1 MNQIAKIVPYYWIFF
16 TVYAFFRMRY
26 GVYSRVDTIYEI
38 CMLLCVLYECRT
50 LRWKLVD
57 RLVLIFV
64 FYSFLSCLSMSFSYE
79 IINDWFRAMAFGTLG
94 YFVARGMKQ
103 NQYRIFDTMKFVFPA
118 ICIIA
123 LFLYF
128 HPTSWYLNYKL
139 NYEKLSDYMIIEL
152 TRLSG
157 FWEYPYF
164 ISYGCFI
171 YLTYF
176 SLKYY
181 NQGLSL
187 EKSMYA
193 FFPVVALACFFAQ
206 QRVAIVFVI
215 CLYALFHFLL
225 FISKRYS
232 IKKLLVC
239 DIIIILFSGS
249 FVVALKNVVS
259 LDTFDYI
266 VERMVEGTIDRELV
280 TTRFDMFADES
291 SIKDMFIGDGYG
303 SHSRSSNSAISDNQF
318 LNIYAEFGII
328 GFILLYLPIVCS
340 LFKAIRR
347 HRFYLFELCILLF
360 YLAAMTGANPI
371 NSPDLHPFLFWYCL
385 GLINNNRYS
394 QIQIKNNEKNNS
406 NSSSSILKKKKK

>member
-1 MNQIAKIVPYYWIFF
+1 
-16 TVYAFFRMRY
+16 MRY
-26 GVYSRVDTIYEI
+26 GIYSRVDTIYEI
-38 CMLLCVLYECRT
+38 CILLCVIYECRT
-50 LRWKLVD
+50 LKWKLVD
-57 RLVLIFV
+57 RLVLLFIL
-64 FYSFLSCLSMSFSYE
+64 YSFFSCFSTSFNYE
-79 IINDWFRAMAFGTLG
+79 IINDWFRAIAFGTLG

-103 NQYRIFDTMKFVFPA
+103 NQYGIFDAMKFVFPI

-139 NYEKLSDYMIIEL
+139 NYEGLSDHMIIEL

-164 ISYGCFI
+164 ISYGSFI
-171 YLTYF
+171 YLAYF

-193 FFPVVALACFFAQ
+193 FFLVVALACFFAQ

-215 CLYALFHFLL
+215 CLYVLFHFLSFL
-225 FISKRYS
+225 SKRYS
-232 IKKLLVC
+232 IKSLLVC
-239 DIIIILFSGS
+239 DIIIILLSGS
-249 FVVALKNVVS
+249 IVIALKNIVS

-266 VERMVEGTIDRELV
+266 VERMAKGTMDSELV
-280 TTRFDMFADES
+280 STRFDMFKDES
-291 SIKDMFIGDGYG
+291 SIKNMFIGDGYG
-303 SHSRSSNSAISDNQF
+303 SHSRSSNNVVSDNQF

-328 GFILLYLPIVCS
+328 GLILLYLPIVCS

-385 GLINNNRYS
+385 GLINNHRYS
-394 QIQIKNNEKNNS
+394 QIYTKCNEKNNC
-406 NSSSSILKKKKK
+406 NSSSPILSFSRK